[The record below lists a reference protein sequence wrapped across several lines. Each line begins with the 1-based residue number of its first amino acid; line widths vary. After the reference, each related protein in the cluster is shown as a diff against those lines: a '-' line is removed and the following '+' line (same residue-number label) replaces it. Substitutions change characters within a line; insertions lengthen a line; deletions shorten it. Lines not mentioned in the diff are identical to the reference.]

1 MLILPAYSRCVRISR
16 DLDQKFSIQ
25 EKLFVEPAEKELFA
39 ALLKAQRTL
48 AGSEDLNAALEQLEK
63 MVPVINNFF
72 DSVLVMAEDT
82 ATRQNRLGLLQE
94 IVALLSDKVDLSALE
109 GF

>member
-1 MLILPAYSRCVRISR
+1 MLILPAYSRCVRITR

-25 EKLFVEPAEKELFA
+25 EKLFVEPAEKDLFA
-39 ALLKAQRTL
+39 ALLKAQRAL
-48 AGSEDLNAALEQLEK
+48 AGNEDLDRALEQVEL

-82 ATRQNRLGLLQE
+82 AIRQNRLGLLQE